1 MVPLRCRHLVAM
13 VLPRRNKVTLQLQL
27 WRRVSYP
34 FSRHFSGK
42 RKKSKLA
49 DMPEELLAMVQGNSS
64 RTKERADSVTE
75 SILRERLL
83 HHNKMEEID
92 TNMLTKTFVSSL
104 SSAGLGSKKRLPQA
118 YQLAQHKQIWRERA
132 APITVTG
139 AGGRSLHLASCHK
152 DWPIF
157 EHLLPEIAFVGH
169 SNSGK
174 STLVNAMIGVL
185 PRNGPAQVSER
196 AGWTDQLCF
205 YQLGKKPPLLT
216 LVDCPGYGHA
226 VATADMKKEWR
237 KMTDLYLNQR
247 IVLSRCYVLVDCM
260 RGLCSDDSALLR
272 RLNKAQIPWKIIL
285 TKCDLLDAADVA
297 RSLTVVYGE
306 VLQLTEEVS
315 GGAECAGVSSGES
328 DVEESSDSSSSD
340 DNDDEVLM
348 PIIQHLSD
356 ITDRILPVSSS
367 TGANIPLLWND
378 LCACA
383 EETSVN
389 PSRENM
395 KHVLR
400 EHVLAQQQRREALLK
415 KEKKANNTRKRGR
428 GKRTRKSS
436 SNGGRKSADG
446 DIINKT

>member
-1 MVPLRCRHLVAM
+1 M
-13 VLPRRNKVTLQLQL
+13 
-27 WRRVSYP
+27 
-34 FSRHFSGK
+34 
-42 RKKSKLA
+42 
-49 DMPEELLAMVQGNSS
+49 
-64 RTKERADSVTE
+64 
-75 SILRERLL
+75 
-83 HHNKMEEID
+83 
-92 TNMLTKTFVSSL
+92 
-104 SSAGLGSKKRLPQA
+104 
-118 YQLAQHKQIWRERA
+118 
-132 APITVTG
+132 
-139 AGGRSLHLASCHK
+139 
-152 DWPIF
+152 
-157 EHLLPEIAFVGH
+157 
-169 SNSGK
+169 
-174 STLVNAMIGVL
+174 
-185 PRNGPAQVSER
+185 
-196 AGWTDQLCF
+196 
-205 YQLGKKPPLLT
+205 
-216 LVDCPGYGHA
+216 
-226 VATADMKKEWR
+226 
-237 KMTDLYLNQR
+237 
-247 IVLSRCYVLVDCM
+247 
-260 RGLCSDDSALLR
+260 
-272 RLNKAQIPWKIIL
+272 
-285 TKCDLLDAADVA
+285 A

-340 DNDDEVLM
+340 DNDDDNDDEDSSSSDDNDDEVLM

-367 TGANIPLLWND
+367 TGANIPLLWSD

-436 SNGGRKSADG
+436 SSGGRKSADG